1 MNLYEIAVE
10 GAEMERMLEETQGV
24 LTPEM
29 EKRFDELLAGG
40 KDKIESALFVRQ
52 NLKAEAKAAK
62 EEAARLAARAASLDK
77 QLAKLSERVLIAVDW
92 AFNGKIKTA
101 RFTAYGTTGA
111 DSHEYTLAADCD
123 IVELH
128 KANPDIVRMNVE
140 LNRSALNQLVKDG
153 EELPQEIRVE
163 TVPGKRW
170 LNVR

>member
-10 GAEMERMLEETQGV
+10 GAEMERMLEETGGA
-24 LTPEM
+24 LTPEL
-29 EKRFDELLAGG
+29 EARFDALLAGG
-40 KDKIESALFVRQ
+40 KDKIEAALYVRQ
-52 NLKAEAKAAK
+52 NIKADIQACEQEAERLSGRAK
-62 EEAARLAARAASLDK
+62 SLEK

-111 DSHEYTLAADCD
+111 DRNEFTLAADCD

-128 KANPDIVRMNVE
+128 KANPDLVRMNVD

-153 EELPQEIRVE
+153 DALPKEIVVE
-163 TVPGKRW
+163 KVPGKRW